1 MARLI
6 RYGISV
12 NQSELLTLDELALF
26 LGRGRETIRKDFKR
40 NPAAVPP
47 RIVIPGTRGPR
58 WRMADVQCWLSQHM
72 VSEEAYHD

>member
-1 MARLI
+1 MR
-6 RYGISV
+6 
-12 NQSELLTLDELALF
+12 QSELLTLDELAHL

-58 WRMADVQCWLSQHM
+58 WRLVDVQRWLSQHL
-72 VSEEAYHD
+72 VGEEVRHD